1 VTEKGAWWA
10 EYGDRHDI
18 WGPAVQIEGQTRC
31 PVCRSGTF
39 NVKRST
45 LNFQRGDRKG
55 ARWAGYGDRHGIWT
69 TGLLTKWTCPSAGRV
84 AETGCRAEIWGQ
96 ARCPICRSGTFN
108 VKRSTLNFQLG
119 DRKGRMVGRIW
130 GQTRNLCDRT
140 LGPVDLDSTGGAVQ
154 AGCGAQIWGQT
165 RYLGASGANRG
176 TDTMSG
182 MPMRNVERP
191 TLNSQLSTG

>member
-108 VKRSTLNFQLG
+108 VKRSTLNFQRG
-119 DRKGRMVGRIW
+119 DRKGAGW
-130 GQTRNLCDRT
+130 GDM
-140 LGPVDLDSTGGAVQ
+140 
-154 AGCGAQIWGQT
+154 
-165 RYLGASGANRG
+165 G
-176 TDTMSG
+176 TDTKF
-182 MPMRNVERP
+182 VRP
-191 TLNSQLSTG
+191 DSWPGGPGQHRWGGPSRLWCPDMGTDTIFGGQRCK